1 MWILSQGI
9 LSKGILLKGILSK
22 FKKRFI
28 SKFEKISL
36 KRGSF
41 KTRNGLSRYEFSQ
54 NGLSRFWLSQNGFS
68 QKRLSRNG
76 FSWNGFS
83 QFNCILTWTM
93 YPFWTKYIPLA
104 FTVTLKQTPASGKH
118 VKPTL
123 GRIQTRHFTIFSP
136 TLNCIDVF
144 TGIPR
149 STVNYV
155 WTPTT
160 KL

>member
-1 MWILSQGI
+1 MHSLKSQVTVCRNN
-9 LSKGILLKGILSK
+9 ILLLYDWIKGHWPTYHIQGLWRATGRSLWEEFMTSDLKPIFRLWLLNISWNRFSWNK
-22 FKKRFI
+22 FSWK
-28 SKFEKISL
+28 
-36 KRGSF
+36 
-41 KTRNGLSRYEFSQ
+41 
-54 NGLSRFWLSQNGFS
+54 GFS
-68 QKRLSRNG
+68 QI
-76 FSWNGFS
+76 
-83 QFNCILTWTM
+83 NCILTWTM